1 MPVNY
6 LISLFEK
13 TFWTY
18 VQSVIALVLVGG
30 GLSSGGI
37 TTELAVAALPAA
49 LTVLANGL
57 PVVPQGLTF
66 WPDLGLRVMRSVA
79 AAFVGYLLAMPVFGL
94 DVTSLR
100 AAGTASLVAG
110 LVVLKGLIASKV
122 GDVDSPALL
131 PESVTDKAA

>member
-1 MPVNY
+1 MNY
-6 LISLFEK
+6 LLSLFEK

-30 GLSSGGI
+30 GLSGGGI

-57 PVVPQGLTF
+57 PVVPKGLTF

-79 AAFVGYLLAMPVFGL
+79 AAFIGYLLAMPVFGL

-100 AAGTASLVAG
+100 AAGISALVAG
-110 LVVLKGLIASKV
+110 LVVVKGIAASKI
-122 GDVDSPALL
+122 GDIDSPATL